1 MEIIYFAKTKNDAK
15 IPSKRIEDAGYDIY
29 PCFDKDYMII
39 DPHST
44 VMIPAGIASACSPDY
59 AFILKERGSTGT
71 RGLGQRCGVIDSG
84 YRGEW
89 MIPITNVNDVPICI
103 YKKDVKMIDGIKM
116 GSNSK
121 ARIDYPYEKAICQAI
136 LVPVPKTEIQ
146 ELTFEQLLDIA
157 SERKDGKLG
166 SSNK

>member
-15 IPSKRIEDAGYDIY
+15 VPSKRTEDAGYDIY
-29 PCFDKDYMII
+29 PCFDEDYMII
-39 DPHST
+39 APHTT
-44 VMIPAGIASACSPDY
+44 VMIPAGIASACSSDY

-89 MIPITNVNDVPICI
+89 MIPITNVNNVPICI
-103 YKKDVKMIDGIKM
+103 YKKDVKMIDGLEM

-121 ARIDYPYEKAICQAI
+121 MRIDYPYEKAICQAI
-136 LVPVPKTEIQ
+136 LIPVPKTEIQ
-146 ELTFEQLLDIA
+146 ELTFEQILDIA

>member
-1 MEIIYFAKTKNDAK
+1 
-15 IPSKRIEDAGYDIY
+15 
-29 PCFDKDYMII
+29 
-39 DPHST
+39 
-44 VMIPAGIASACSPDY
+44 
-59 AFILKERGSTGT
+59 
-71 RGLGQRCGVIDSG
+71 
-84 YRGEW
+84 
-89 MIPITNVNDVPICI
+89 
-103 YKKDVKMIDGIKM
+103 M